1 MSKEASEI
9 QHSEFGITGSWR
21 DSEFRGTTGKTPPLR
36 KAGYQ
41 LTVGRL
47 APFDVEAASRR
58 ETCSVGVSPAVAG
71 ASRSR
76 QEGAGR
82 ACPEHREGMPTLQR
96 AGRPRYGSWHGHP
109 GHDRARA
116 GEAVRKS
123 RKEQRYLAQSR
134 KGAEAE
140 KKTKAFSVLNLCVSA
155 SQREIIDCFTASDAR
170 GTAGRPQV

>member
-47 APFDVEAASRR
+47 APFDVEAALRR
-58 ETCSVGVSPAVAG
+58 ETCSVGVAPAVAWAFLRG
-71 ASRSR
+71 AQDRL
-76 QEGAGR
+76 
-82 ACPEHREGMPTLQR
+82 CPRFPGGSGTLRRQR

-109 GHDRARA
+109 GHERARA
-116 GEAVRKS
+116 EPVLSIAKECPWHGWAIAGLTLAS
-123 RKEQRYLAQSR
+123 RTDSNER
-134 KGAEAE
+134 
-140 KKTKAFSVLNLCVSA
+140 
-155 SQREIIDCFTASDAR
+155 
-170 GTAGRPQV
+170 